1 VKPLNAIRISGT
13 EVLPLVEGGK
23 GVAITSGLASGAWA
37 AQGGI
42 GTFSGV
48 NADSYDDDGN
58 VIPQIYHAKTR
69 RARHEELIEYAI
81 SGGITQAKAAHETRN
96 GQGLLNVN
104 VLWEMGAAEQVLAG
118 ILEGAKG
125 LVTGVTCGAG
135 MPYRL
140 AELAAKYQVDY
151 FPIISSARAFRAL
164 WKRAYHKFA
173 DRLGAVVY
181 EDPWLA
187 GGHNGLSNS
196 EDPESPEDPMPRVVA
211 LRRQMVDL
219 GLPEVPIIM
228 AGGVWCLNEWQD
240 WIDNPDLGPVLF
252 QFGTR
257 ALLTTESPISD
268 VWKERLLTLKEG
280 DIYLNKFSPT
290 GFWSSA
296 VENDFL
302 RELKGR
308 SDRQI
313 AYSKEP
319 DGELQAEFG
328 VGPRKRIVYVTLGD
342 KKAAESWIAQGF
354 TEAMRTP
361 STTLVFVTPDQS
373 KEIRTDQVDCMGC
386 LSTCRFSNWSQ
397 DESGTTGKKTDPRSF
412 CIQKTLQDIAH
423 GGDPE
428 NNLCFAGHGA
438 YRFATDPFY
447 SNRFIPSVK
456 QLVDR
461 IKTGA

>member
-1 VKPLNAIRISGT
+1 
-13 EVLPLVEGGK
+13 
-23 GVAITSGLASGAWA
+23 
-37 AQGGI
+37 
-42 GTFSGV
+42 
-48 NADSYDDDGN
+48 
-58 VIPQIYHAKTR
+58 
-69 RARHEELIEYAI
+69 
-81 SGGITQAKAAHETRN
+81 
-96 GQGLLNVN
+96 
-104 VLWEMGAAEQVLAG
+104 VLAG

-125 LVTGVTCGAG
+125 LVNGVTCGAG

-151 FPIISSARAFRAL
+151 YPIISSARAFRAL

-196 EDPESPEDPMPRVVA
+196 EDPEAPEDPMPRVVA
-211 LRRQMVDL
+211 LRRQMLDL
-219 GLPEVPIIM
+219 GLPEVPIVM

-268 VWKERLLTLKEG
+268 IWKERLLTLKEG

-302 RELKGR
+302 RELKAR

-319 DGELQAEFG
+319 VGELQSEFG
-328 VGPRKRIVYVTLGD
+328 VGPRKRIVYVTAGD

-361 STTLVFVTPDQS
+361 STTLVFVTPDRS
-373 KEIRTDQVDCMGC
+373 KEIRKDQVDCMGC

-438 YRFATDPFY
+438 YRFASDRFY
-447 SNRFIPSVK
+447 SNRFIPTVK
-456 QLVDR
+456 QLVER
-461 IKTGA
+461 IKTGD

>member
-1 VKPLNAIRISGT
+1 
-13 EVLPLVEGGK
+13 
-23 GVAITSGLASGAWA
+23 
-37 AQGGI
+37 
-42 GTFSGV
+42 
-48 NADSYDDDGN
+48 
-58 VIPQIYHAKTR
+58 
-69 RARHEELIEYAI
+69 
-81 SGGITQAKAAHETRN
+81 
-96 GQGLLNVN
+96 
-104 VLWEMGAAEQVLAG
+104 
-118 ILEGAKG
+118 
-125 LVTGVTCGAG
+125 
-135 MPYRL
+135 
-140 AELAAKYQVDY
+140 
-151 FPIISSARAFRAL
+151 
-164 WKRAYHKFA
+164 
-173 DRLGAVVY
+173 
-181 EDPWLA
+181 
-187 GGHNGLSNS
+187 
-196 EDPESPEDPMPRVVA
+196 VVA

-361 STTLVFVTPDQS
+361 STTLVFVSPDQS

>member
-1 VKPLNAIRISGT
+1 MKALNAIRISGAD
-13 EVLPLVEGGK
+13 VLPLVEGGK

-37 AQGGI
+37 AAGGI

-48 NADSYDDDGN
+48 NADSYDADGN
-58 VIPQIYHAKTR
+58 VILQVYHARTR
-69 RARHEELIEYAI
+69 RERHEELVEYAI
-81 SGGITQAKAAHETRN
+81 SGGVTQAKIAHETRS

-104 VLWEMGAAEQVLAG
+104 ILWEMGAAERVLTG

-125 LVTGVTCGAG
+125 LITGVTCGAG

-140 AELAAKYQVDY
+140 AEIAAKYQVDY

-164 WKRAYHKFA
+164 WKRAYHKFSEF
-173 DRLGAVVY
+173 LGAVVY

-187 GGHNGLSNS
+187 GGHNGLSNC
-196 EDPESPEDPMPRVVA
+196 EDSQVPEPPLPRVVA
-211 LRRQMVDL
+211 LRKQMVDM
-219 GLPEVPIIM
+219 GLADVPIVM
-228 AGGVWCLNEWQD
+228 AGGVWCLNEWLD
-240 WIDNPDLGPVLF
+240 WIDNPDLGPILF

-257 ALLTTESPISD
+257 GLLTKESPISD
-268 VWKERLLTLKEG
+268 IWKERLLTLKEG
-280 DIYLNKFSPT
+280 DIYLNRFSPT

-302 RELKGR
+302 RDLKAR
-308 SDRQI
+308 SARQV

-319 DGELQAEFG
+319 VGELQAEFG
-328 VGPRKRIVYVTLGD
+328 VGPRKRIVYVTAGD
-342 KKAAESWIAQGF
+342 KVAAEGWVAQGF

-361 STTLVFVTPDQS
+361 STTLVFVTQDQS
-373 KEIRTDQVDCMGC
+373 KEIRKDQVDCMGC
-386 LSTCRFSNWSQ
+386 LSTCKFSNWSHG
-397 DESGTTGKKTDPRSF
+397 ESGTTGKKTDPRSF

-428 NNLCFAGHGA
+428 QNLCFAGHGA

-447 SNRFIPSVK
+447 SNRLIPTVS
-456 QLVDR
+456 QLVER
-461 IKTGA
+461 ICTGD